1 MLRTRTPTR
10 PGTSFTTASVS
21 LVVVCAAAGVPAPLY
36 VVYQQTDGVST
47 VALTGAF
54 AVYILPLLAALLCCG
69 SLSDHLGRR
78 RVAVPALL
86 VGVVACL
93 VLATVDSA
101 APLIVGRAVQGLSVG
116 LSLSALGAFVVDLA
130 PASRPGLPGAI
141 TSGAPPG
148 GIAIGALASGA
159 AVQLAPDRAPVLSFV
174 VTAALLTVAAV
185 AVALLPETVARESGA
200 LRSLRPVVRVP
211 PAARRL
217 FPTVCLLVAAT
228 YVLGG
233 FTQALAPS
241 LAVSVLGRHDL
252 FSGALAVAVYHLAG
266 PSAGLAASRL
276 RPVRALA
283 GGAAVLMVGTAGYV
297 GAIAAESFAAYLV
310 AALVAGAGF
319 GVAFAGAMRVL
330 LDRSP
335 PGAHAGTL
343 AAVYLFCYLA
353 AAVSSLL
360 AGVAVEIWGLA
371 PVAMALCGVV
381 VAMVATGAAGTVLRM
396 RATLDESCPRPQ
408 ETDR

>member
-1 MLRTRTPTR
+1 MLRARSR
-10 PGTSFTTASVS
+10 PATTFTTASVS
-21 LVVVCAAAGVPAPLY
+21 LVAVCAAAGVPAPLY
-36 VVYQQTDGVST
+36 VVYQQTYGVST

-54 AVYILPLLAALLCCG
+54 AIYILPLLAALLCCG

-86 VGVVACL
+86 VGAVACL

-101 APLIVGRAVQGLSVG
+101 APLIAGRAAQGLSVG
-116 LSLSALGAFVVDLA
+116 LALSALGAFVVDLA
-130 PASRPGLPGAI
+130 PPSRPGLAGAV

-159 AVQLAPDRAPVLSFV
+159 AVQLAPERAPVLSFV

-185 AVALLPETVARESGA
+185 AVGLLPETVSRRPGA
-200 LRSLRPVVRVP
+200 LRSLRPEVAV
-211 PAARRL
+211 PAAARAV
-217 FPTVCLLVAAT
+217 FPVVCVLVAAT

-241 LAVSVLGRHDL
+241 LAVSVLGRTDL
-252 FSGALAVAVYHLAG
+252 FGGALTVAVFHLAG
-266 PSAGLAASRL
+266 PVAGLAASRW
-276 RPVRALA
+276 RTAPALA
-283 GGAAVLMVGTAGYV
+283 GGAAVLVAGTGGFIA
-297 GAIAAESFAAYLV
+297 AIALGSFAVYLG
-310 AALVAGAGF
+310 AAVVAGTGF
-319 GVAFAGAMRVL
+319 GVAFAAAMRVL
-330 LDRSP
+330 LERSP
-335 PGAHAGTL
+335 AGVHAATL

-371 PVAMALCGVV
+371 PVASVLCGLVIV
-381 VAMVATGAAGTVLRM
+381 MVAAGATGSVLRT
-396 RATLDESCPRPQ
+396 RAT
-408 ETDR
+408 

>member
-1 MLRTRTPTR
+1 VLRARTRAR
-10 PGTSFTTASVS
+10 SGTTFTTASVS

-36 VVYQQTDGVST
+36 VVYQQADGVST

-54 AVYILPLLAALLCCG
+54 AIYILPLLAALLCCG

-78 RVAVPALL
+78 WVSVPALL
-86 VGVVACL
+86 VGAAGCL

-101 APLIVGRAVQGLSVG
+101 APLIIGRAVQGLSVG
-116 LSLSALGAFVVDLA
+116 LALSALGAFVVDLA
-130 PASRPGLPGAI
+130 PASRPGLAGAV

-159 AVQLAPDRAPVLSFV
+159 AVQLAPERAPVLSFV

-185 AVALLPETVARESGA
+185 AVGLLPETVTRRPGA
-200 LRSLRPVVRVP
+200 LRSLRPEVAVPRVP
-211 PAARRL
+211 ADARAV

-266 PSAGLAASRL
+266 PVAGLAANRL
-276 RPVRALA
+276 PATRALVGGAVVLVA
-283 GGAAVLMVGTAGYV
+283 GIAGFVAAVLVG
-297 GAIAAESFAAYLV
+297 SFAAYLV
-310 AALVAGAGF
+310 AAVVGGAGF
-319 GVAFAGAMRVL
+319 GVAFAGAMKVL

-335 PGAHAGTL
+335 AGVHAGTL

-360 AGVAVEIWGLA
+360 AGVAVELWGLTA
-371 PVAMALCGVV
+371 VALALFGLVM
-381 VAMVATGAAGTVLRM
+381 AMVAAGATGSVRRM
-396 RATLDESCPRPQ
+396 RTA
-408 ETDR
+408 

>member
-1 MLRTRTPTR
+1 MLRRARSPSPT
-10 PGTSFTTASVS
+10 TFTTASVA
-21 LVVVCAAAGVPAPLY
+21 LVAVCAAAGVPAPLY
-36 VVYQQTDGVST
+36 VVYQQTYGVST

-54 AVYILPLLAALLCCG
+54 AIYILPLLAALLCCG
-69 SLSDHLGRR
+69 SLSDHVGRR
-78 RVAVPALL
+78 RVAVPAIL
-86 VGVVACL
+86 VGAIACL
-93 VLATVDSA
+93 ILASVDSA
-101 APLIVGRAVQGLSVG
+101 TPLIVGRAVQGLSIG
-116 LSLSALGAFVVDLA
+116 LALSALGAFVVDLA

-174 VTAALLTVAAV
+174 VAAVLLVVAAV
-185 AVALLPETVARESGA
+185 AVALLPETAGGRPGA

-211 PAARRL
+211 PTARTV
-217 FPTVCLLVAAT
+217 FPLVCLLVAAT

-252 FSGALAVAVYHLAG
+252 FSGAVAVAVYHLAG
-266 PSAGLAASRL
+266 PVAGLAAGRL
-276 RPVRALA
+276 RAVRALA
-283 GGAAVLMVGTAGYV
+283 GGATVLAIGVGGYV
-297 GAIAAESFAAYLV
+297 AAIAAESFVAYLV
-310 AALVAGAGF
+310 AAVVAGTGF

-330 LDRSP
+330 LERSP
-335 PGAHAGTL
+335 AGVHAGTL

-353 AAVSSLL
+353 AAISSLL

-371 PVAMALCGVV
+371 PVATALCGLVV
-381 VAMVATGAAGTVLRM
+381 VMVATGATGSVLRV
-396 RATLDESCPRPQ
+396 RAG
-408 ETDR
+408 

>member
-1 MLRTRTPTR
+1 MLRRARSP
-10 PGTSFTTASVS
+10 STAGFVTVSVA

-54 AVYILPLLAALLCCG
+54 AIYILPLLAALLCCG
-69 SLSDHLGRR
+69 SLSDHVGRR
-78 RVAVPALL
+78 RVAVPAIL
-86 VGVVACL
+86 VGAVACL
-93 VLATVDSA
+93 VLAAVDSA

-116 LSLSALGAFVVDLA
+116 LALSALGAFVVDLA
-130 PASRPGLPGAI
+130 PPSRPGLPGAI

-159 AVQLAPDRAPVLSFV
+159 AVQLAPERAPALSFL
-174 VTAALLTVAAV
+174 VTAALLVGAAV
-185 AVALLPETVARESGA
+185 AVAFLPETAPRRPGA
-200 LRSLRPVVRVP
+200 LRSLRPVVRIP
-211 PAARRL
+211 PTARAV

-252 FSGALAVAVYHLAG
+252 FSGALAVAVYHLSG
-266 PSAGLAASRL
+266 PVAGLAAARL
-276 RPVRALA
+276 RAVRALA
-283 GGAAVLMVGTAGYV
+283 GGAAVLAVGVGGYV
-297 GAIAAESFAAYLV
+297 AAIALGSFAAYLG
-310 AALVAGAGF
+310 AAVVAGVGF

-330 LDRSP
+330 LERSP
-335 PGAHAGTL
+335 AGVHAGTL

-353 AAVSSLL
+353 AAISSLL
-360 AGVAVEIWGLA
+360 AGVAVEIWGLP
-371 PVAMALCGVV
+371 PVATALCGLVV
-381 VAMVATGAAGTVLRM
+381 VMVATSATGSVLRVRATAGTP
-396 RATLDESCPRPQ
+396 S
-408 ETDR
+408 

>member
-1 MLRTRTPTR
+1 VLRRARHPS
-10 PGTSFTTASVS
+10 GTTFTTASVA
-21 LVVVCAAAGVPAPLY
+21 LVAVCAAAGVPAPLY

-54 AVYILPLLAALLCCG
+54 AIYILPLLAALLCCG

-78 RVAVPALL
+78 RVAVPAVLL
-86 VGVVACL
+86 GAVACL

-101 APLIVGRAVQGLSVG
+101 APLIIGRAVQGLSVG
-116 LSLSALGAFVVDLA
+116 LALSALGALVVDLV
-130 PASRPGLPGAI
+130 PPSRPGLAGAV

-174 VTAALLTVAAV
+174 VTATVLVVAAV
-185 AVALLPETVARESGA
+185 AVALLPETSGGRPGA

-211 PAARRL
+211 PTARAV
-217 FPTVCLLVAAT
+217 FPLVCLLVAAT

-241 LAVSVLGRHDL
+241 LSVSVLGRHDL
-252 FSGALAVAVYHLAG
+252 FSGSLAVAVYHLAG
-266 PSAGLAASRL
+266 PVAGLAASL
-276 RPVRALA
+276 LPTVRALA
-283 GGAAVLMVGTAGYV
+283 GGAAVLAVGVAGYV
-297 GAIAAESFAAYLV
+297 AAIAAGSFAAYL
-310 AALVAGAGF
+310 AAAVVAGAGF

-330 LDRSP
+330 LERSP
-335 PGAHAGTL
+335 AGVHAGTL
-343 AAVYLFCYLA
+343 AAVYLYCYLA
-353 AAVSSLL
+353 AAISSLL

-371 PVAMALCGVV
+371 PVATVLCGLVV
-381 VAMVATGAAGTVLRM
+381 VMVATGATGSVLRV
-396 RATLDESCPRPQ
+396 RGG
-408 ETDR
+408 

>member
-1 MLRTRTPTR
+1 MLRARSR
-10 PGTSFTTASVS
+10 PATTFTTASVC
-21 LVVVCAAAGVPAPLY
+21 LVAVCAAAGVPAPLY
-36 VVYQQTDGVST
+36 VVYQQTYGVST

-54 AVYILPLLAALLCCG
+54 AIYILPLLAALLCCG

-86 VGVVACL
+86 VGAVACL

-101 APLIVGRAVQGLSVG
+101 APLIVGRAAQGLSVG
-116 LSLSALGAFVVDLA
+116 LALSALGAFVVDLA
-130 PASRPGLPGAI
+130 PASRPGLAGAV

-159 AVQLAPDRAPVLSFV
+159 AVQLAPERAPVLSFV

-185 AVALLPETVARESGA
+185 AVGLLPETVTRKPGA
-200 LRSLRPVVRVP
+200 VRSLRPEVAV
-211 PAARRL
+211 PAAARAV
-217 FPTVCLLVAAT
+217 FPVVCVLVAAT

-241 LAVSVLGRHDL
+241 VSVSVLGRTDL
-252 FSGALAVAVYHLAG
+252 FSGALTVAVFHLAG
-266 PSAGLAASRL
+266 PVAGLAASRW
-276 RPVRALA
+276 RTAPALA
-283 GGAAVLMVGTAGYV
+283 GGSAVLVVGTGGFIA
-297 GAIAAESFAAYLV
+297 AIAFGSFATYLV
-310 AALVAGAGF
+310 AAVIAGTGF
-319 GVAFAGAMRVL
+319 GVAFAAAMRVL
-330 LDRSP
+330 LERSP
-335 PGAHAGTL
+335 AGVHAATL

-371 PVAMALCGVV
+371 PVASVLCALVIV
-381 VAMVATGAAGTVLRM
+381 MVAAGATGSVLRT
-396 RATLDESCPRPQ
+396 RAT
-408 ETDR
+408 

>member
-1 MLRTRTPTR
+1 VLRARSR
-10 PGTSFTTASVS
+10 PATTFTTASVS
-21 LVVVCAAAGVPAPLY
+21 LVAVCAAAGVPAPLY
-36 VVYQQTDGVST
+36 VVYQQTYGVST

-86 VGVVACL
+86 VGAVACL

-101 APLIVGRAVQGLSVG
+101 APLIAGRAAQGLSVG
-116 LSLSALGAFVVDLA
+116 LALSALGAFVVDLA
-130 PASRPGLPGAI
+130 PPSRPGLAGAV

-159 AVQLAPDRAPVLSFV
+159 AVQLAPERAPVLSFV

-185 AVALLPETVARESGA
+185 AVGLLPETITRKPGA
-200 LRSLRPVVRVP
+200 LRSLRPEVAV
-211 PAARRL
+211 PAAARAV
-217 FPTVCLLVAAT
+217 FPVVCVLVAAT

-241 LAVSVLGRHDL
+241 LAVSVLGRTDL
-252 FSGALAVAVYHLAG
+252 FGGALTVAVFHLAG
-266 PSAGLAASRL
+266 PVAGLAASRW
-276 RPVRALA
+276 RTAPALA
-283 GGAAVLMVGTAGYV
+283 GGAAVLVAGTGGFIA
-297 GAIAAESFAAYLV
+297 AIAVGSFAVYLG
-310 AALVAGAGF
+310 AAVVAGTGF
-319 GVAFAGAMRVL
+319 GVAFAAAMRVL
-330 LDRSP
+330 LERSP
-335 PGAHAGTL
+335 AGVHAATL

-360 AGVAVEIWGLA
+360 AGVAVEIWSLA
-371 PVAMALCGVV
+371 PVASVLCGLVIV
-381 VAMVATGAAGTVLRM
+381 MVAAGATGSVLRT
-396 RATLDESCPRPQ
+396 RAT
-408 ETDR
+408 

>member
-1 MLRTRTPTR
+1 MLRARRTRS
-10 PGTSFTTASVS
+10 GTTFTTASVS

-36 VVYQQTDGVST
+36 VVYQQADGVST

-54 AVYILPLLAALLCCG
+54 AIYILPLLAALLCCG

-78 RVAVPALL
+78 WVSVPALL
-86 VGVVACL
+86 VGAAGCL

-101 APLIVGRAVQGLSVG
+101 APLIIGRAVQGLSVG
-116 LSLSALGAFVVDLA
+116 LALSALGAFVVDLE
-130 PASRPGLPGAI
+130 PPSRPGLAGTI

-159 AVQLAPDRAPVLSFV
+159 AVQFAPERAPVVSFL
-174 VTAALLTVAAV
+174 VTAGLLTVAAV
-185 AVALLPETVARESGA
+185 AVALLPETITRRPTVRADA
-200 LRSLRPVVRVP
+200 LRSLLPVVRVP
-211 PAARRL
+211 ADARAV
-217 FPTVCLLVAAT
+217 FPMVCLLVAAT

-241 LAVSVLGRHDL
+241 LSVSVLGRHDL

-266 PSAGLAASRL
+266 PVAGLAANRL
-276 RPVRALA
+276 PATRALV
-283 GGAAVLMVGTAGYV
+283 GGAVVLVVGVAGFVTAVAVG
-297 GAIAAESFAAYLV
+297 SFAAYLG
-310 AALVAGAGF
+310 AAVVGGAGF

-335 PGAHAGTL
+335 AGVHAGTL

-360 AGVAVEIWGLA
+360 AGVAVEIWGLTS
-371 PVAMALCGVV
+371 VALVLFGLVI
-381 VAMVATGAAGTVLRM
+381 AMVAAGTTGSVRRM
-396 RATLDESCPRPQ
+396 R
-408 ETDR
+408 TD